1 MTGFL
6 RQLAS
11 RSLGLAP
18 RLRGAPTPQSAALH
32 GAVPGEAAGPGMPG
46 QAAARGET
54 AAFAPAWD
62 VSASDGAAGRAA
74 QAAFLRGPAAGP
86 GLAALAATAAPDQHG
101 GIAGI
106 DTPRS
111 RSMRPAS
118 ADADMPPPLVARR
131 NGGDDFPPAHRG
143 DPPPR
148 GISGL
153 SGARTGDD
161 ARAGPGAAMPLD
173 ARAPAWA
180 PARAP
185 GMAPT
190 RADRGERE
198 PGEPGAADKPG
209 EPGHS
214 APPAVQDDTA
224 AQQGAI
230 DARTL
235 AALSTRHAP
244 APRHAPPHA
253 PAPDVH
259 ITIDRL
265 EVAPPAPVPRAAP
278 PARSAAL
285 SLRAYLAARR
295 TGLP

>member
-6 RQLAS
+6 RQLAN

-32 GAVPGEAAGPGMPG
+32 GAVPGEAAAPGMPG
-46 QAAARGET
+46 RAAAGGET

-62 VSASDGAAGRAA
+62 VSASDSAAGRAA

-86 GLAALAATAAPDQHG
+86 GLAAPAQHA

-111 RSMRPAS
+111 RSMPPAS
-118 ADADMPPPLVARR
+118 ADADMPPPLVARW
-131 NGGDDFPPAHRG
+131 NGSDGLPPAHRA
-143 DPPPR
+143 DSPPR
-148 GISGL
+148 GISGN
-153 SGARTGDD
+153 SGSRTGDD
-161 ARAGPGAAMPLD
+161 ARAGLTAAMPLD
-173 ARAPAWA
+173 AQAPAW
-180 PARAP
+180 AP

-190 RADRGERE
+190 RAGRAERE
-198 PGEPGAADKPG
+198 PGEPGASDKPG
-209 EPGHS
+209 PP
-214 APPAVQDDTA
+214 APPAVQDDA
-224 AQQGAI
+224 ASRQGAI

-235 AALSTRHAP
+235 TAL
-244 APRHAPPHA
+244 APRHAPQHA